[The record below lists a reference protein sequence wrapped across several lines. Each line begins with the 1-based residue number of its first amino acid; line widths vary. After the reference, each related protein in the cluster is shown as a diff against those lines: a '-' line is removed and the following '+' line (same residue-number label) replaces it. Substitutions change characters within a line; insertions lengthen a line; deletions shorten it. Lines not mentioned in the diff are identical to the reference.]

1 MTYPFHGCTTNSTE
15 GLSFNSPRATEQVM
29 CYDEVDEIDKS
40 QQIARH
46 GRLIDEQ
53 YSAAAGLFMPAT
65 DDQD

>member
-1 MTYPFHGCTTNSTE
+1 
-15 GLSFNSPRATEQVM
+15 M